1 MHNHVILGGTF
12 DHFHKGHQALI
23 DKALAVGKKVSIGIA
38 GENLYKNKFLA
49 ESIEP
54 YEIRYGSVRHY
65 LQQKGALGQVKLTPI
80 SNIFGSSIANPA
92 VDAVIASRQ
101 TYQNTLLVNQKRS
114 ENGLRELKII
124 IVDNVL
130 AADGKLLSSERI
142 RTGEIDREGNLYVN
156 IFRENLNLPDNLRE
170 ELRKPLGKVFSD
182 VVAFREAPAKSIM
195 IITVGDIVSRSLEEE
210 GITPDVK
217 IVDFRSRRKDLL
229 EVSRV
234 VRNRPRRNSQITN
247 HPGTI
252 NKLASESIQIAIKNF
267 LKLYEK
273 QTIVIDG
280 EEDLLALPAILLAP
294 LNSLVLYGH
303 FELGIIA
310 VTVTEEEKAEVKKL
324 VGRFI

>member
-1 MHNHVILGGTF
+1 MKTKCHHVVLGGTF

-38 GENLYKNKFLA
+38 RENLYKNKFLE

-54 YEIRYGSVRHY
+54 YEIRYGSIRHY
-65 LQQKGALGQVKLTPI
+65 LQQKGALGQAKLTPI
-80 SNIFGSSIANPA
+80 NNIFGSSIVNPA
-92 VDAVIASRQ
+92 VDAIIASRQ

-114 ENGLRELKII
+114 ENGLPELKII

-182 VVAFREAPAKSIM
+182 VAALRESPVKSIM
-195 IITVGDIVSRSLEEE
+195 IITVGDIVSRSLEEN

-217 IVDFRSRRKDLL
+217 IIDFRSRRKPIQELPRS
-229 EVSRV
+229 SRII
-234 VRNRPRRNSQITN
+234 NI
-247 HPGTI
+247 PGTI
-252 NKLASESIQIAIKNF
+252 SQAASAGIQQAINQN
-267 LKLYEK
+267 LKTHKK
-273 QTIVIDG
+273 QTIVIAG

-310 VTVTEEEKAEVKKL
+310 VMVTEEEKKAVKKI
-324 VGRFI
+324 VDQFI